1 MSVYINYRKSISHR
15 NQTMTLDAY
24 AAWPAVV
31 FAAPSDD
38 TQIAGSSV
46 TSNGGPQP
54 IECLGI
60 MKQSGVLNY

>member
-1 MSVYINYRKSISHR
+1 MSVYINYRKSVSHR

-38 TQIAGSSV
+38 TQIAGRLFGHLKWR
-46 TSNGGPQP
+46 TSTN
-54 IECLGI
+54 
-60 MKQSGVLNY
+60 